1 MKSTDLDN
9 RINRINK
16 KVQRIRDTLTKRSSL
31 FGRAASIIMGN
42 MKTAGLAN
50 LVEHKN
56 DYRIKR
62 GKSVKSLSKEQ
73 QLKLSE
79 ALDQIE
85 MQLDKNSLT
94 DEKKRLREIVYK
106 MRGKRG
112 GRVTIAEYRAA
123 ERLSK
128 ERGELFDKALD
139 YFYNYVENDMTAP
152 ERAEMLRI
160 KSIKGRRKTYDELNT
175 FIKLARDHLIRTT
188 QKDPQKRKHRETAYT
203 LTAQHLK
210 DLLVT
215 D

>member
-42 MKTAGLAN
+42 MNTAGLSK
-50 LVEHKN
+50 LIEIKN
-56 DYRIKR
+56 NYRIKR
-62 GKSVKSLSKEQ
+62 GNAVKSLSKEQ
-73 QLKLSE
+73 QLLLSE

-85 MQLDKNSLT
+85 MQLDKHSLA
-94 DEKKRLREIVYK
+94 DEKKRLRQIVYK

-112 GRVTIAEYRAA
+112 GRVTLAEYRAA

-128 ERGELFDKALD
+128 ERGELFNKALD
-139 YFYNYVENDMTAP
+139 YFYNYVEEGD
-152 ERAEMLRI
+152 EEYKEMI
-160 KSIKGRRKTYDELNT
+160 KIKEIKGRRKTFEEMNT
-175 FIKLARDHLIRTT
+175 FIELARKHMIRTT
-188 QKDPQKRKHRETAYT
+188 AKDPLQRKHREKAYD
-203 LTAQHLK
+203 LTAQRLK

>member
-1 MKSTDLDN
+1 MKSNDLDN

-16 KVQRIRDTLTKRSSL
+16 KVQRIRDTLSTRSSL

-42 MKTAGLAN
+42 LSSAGLVK

-62 GKSVKSLSKEQ
+62 GKSIKSLKPEQ

-85 MQLDKNSLT
+85 MQLDKHSLAS
-94 DEKKRLREIVYK
+94 EKQRLRELVYK
-106 MRGKRG
+106 MKGKRG
-112 GRVTIAEYRAA
+112 GRVTISEYRAA
-123 ERLSK
+123 DRLSK
-128 ERGELFDKALD
+128 ERAEMFNKALE
-139 YFYNYVENDMTAP
+139 YFYNYVEEND
-152 ERAEMLRI
+152 EEYNEMNKI
-160 KSIKGRRKTYDELNT
+160 KEIRGRRKTFEEMNT
-175 FIKLARDHLIRTT
+175 FIELAHKHMMRTT
-188 QKDPQKRKHRETAYT
+188 TKDPLQRQHRQRAYG

-210 DLLVT
+210 DLYVI